1 MAQGGL
7 SGTAQLSQSGTSTA
21 TGANFVPWTKAL
33 GSVIASPGKLASP
46 KTKASKLAGRPG
58 MQDKLPAN
66 LALRAQNIEAKCSP
80 DVRRAFRSKPVEKCS
95 CATITAVWS
104 ACDTFWEI
112 DTTHSG
118 AITRQVYMDFL
129 RYICPSVNTLR
140 MLRRARLECR
150 FRSSAVPVR
159 LEDFLAMVWPTA
171 TIEDRAKMLRWAELR
186 EIDNEDEND
195 DGTSRSW
202 PFSGS
207 PSAVAAMAMD
217 RLNRSRRDKLDW
229 AAKLGLGPLAG
240 GEAVPGQG
248 PVPGNAKEAQT
259 QRKQAEEMAEL
270 RRRIDEKQAEVAS
283 TKPPQA
289 EEEVDASGFLNPN
302 AKASGKKK
310 AAPKSVLELR
320 IGQKPTVVVTSR
332 PDDEPPPGPADQEP
346 GEEKDEKDLKAERRA
361 KQKAATRFQDVE
373 EEYSLD
379 SQGRE
384 NRRGRKKKR
393 RAGRLLEEED
403 SDERR
408 YRSRSGPAG
417 RLSEDP
423 YGRDRGDRSRSYD
436 RYYDDDDDSSEIR
449 RRKRQKEKRLREE
462 WRKEWKKKKEMDKRR
477 AGGRSSDE
485 ESGDLEKRADGS
497 AERSPGR
504 QLLSKKEIGV
514 PEAQV
519 DHVGGVQR
527 KYVGQLRDSE
537 LDERLR
543 RAELAL
549 YGGGGRK
556 LLTEAEA
563 IALLQGGNKRRRCG
577 NLLSGFV
584 PADVCRVTE
593 AANLLPE
600 CYDIISHRFS
610 ATDQDLEKLFTLLCG
625 PPMKP
630 GEPQKVLASELS
642 RSRILPRDVVVGFAK
657 ERHLKEVA
665 FDYEEFKSIA
675 WPKLKERWVCA

>member
-1 MAQGGL
+1 MQSHSRSLGESGTVSNFGSTLGSTFGKSDVAASPRGPLERQISKQDPPKSMAQGGL

-186 EIDNEDEND
+186 E
-195 DGTSRSW
+195 
-202 PFSGS
+202 
-207 PSAVAAMAMD
+207 
-217 RLNRSRRDKLDW
+217 
-229 AAKLGLGPLAG
+229 
-240 GEAVPGQG
+240 
-248 PVPGNAKEAQT
+248 
-259 QRKQAEEMAEL
+259 
-270 RRRIDEKQAEVAS
+270 
-283 TKPPQA
+283 
-289 EEEVDASGFLNPN
+289 
-302 AKASGKKK
+302 
-310 AAPKSVLELR
+310 
-320 IGQKPTVVVTSR
+320 
-332 PDDEPPPGPADQEP
+332 
-346 GEEKDEKDLKAERRA
+346 
-361 KQKAATRFQDVE
+361 
-373 EEYSLD
+373 
-379 SQGRE
+379 
-384 NRRGRKKKR
+384 
-393 RAGRLLEEED
+393 
-403 SDERR
+403 
-408 YRSRSGPAG
+408 
-417 RLSEDP
+417 
-423 YGRDRGDRSRSYD
+423 
-436 RYYDDDDDSSEIR
+436 
-449 RRKRQKEKRLREE
+449 
-462 WRKEWKKKKEMDKRR
+462 
-477 AGGRSSDE
+477 
-485 ESGDLEKRADGS
+485 
-497 AERSPGR
+497 
-504 QLLSKKEIGV
+504 
-514 PEAQV
+514 
-519 DHVGGVQR
+519 
-527 KYVGQLRDSE
+527 
-537 LDERLR
+537 
-543 RAELAL
+543 
-549 YGGGGRK
+549 
-556 LLTEAEA
+556 
-563 IALLQGGNKRRRCG
+563 
-577 NLLSGFV
+577 
-584 PADVCRVTE
+584 
-593 AANLLPE
+593 

-675 WPKLKERWVCA
+675 WPKLKERWMSKDSFNKQKAVEEKEQPLRGAWPGRRNDDQG